1 MEVSRNFTAGV
12 MNKDYDERVIP
23 NGQYVDAL
31 NIIPGS
37 SKDSDVGSVQNI
49 MGNTKIGNTAAVLG
63 FPSGLTN
70 AKTIGAID
78 AEDIDCI
85 YWLLS
90 SDECD
95 AILELNTING
105 VVSRILQSNRIGGV
119 TQLGFDLTYIVTGIN
134 IINGLLF
141 FTDGLNPPRRINISR
156 ARTYAVND
164 PRIDID
170 INVILRP
177 PLMAPYLVM
186 GNDGTQSNNMSDK
199 FLYFAY
205 RFKYIDNEYSSLSPF
220 SPAAFAPGNYNVD
233 PQVGYNVSMQN
244 KYNYV
249 DVSFETGNQ
258 FVTEVQL
265 IMLDSRSKN
274 IFIVGS
280 FNKQELNIANETS
293 YTFNKFSNNKTYSTL
308 PSDQI
313 GRLFDNVPLTAKA
326 QDIVGS
332 RLMFGNYTEFYDV
345 TDAKFKLEVVSN
357 VDGALPTVN
366 NPLNT
371 LRSNRDYEVGVVY
384 TDEYGRMSTVMDAPN
399 NTIYIPPTNSAT
411 ANGIKVTIK
420 SPAPVWATNWRLVI
434 KQSKDNYYNLFPIL
448 FYKDGNYRYFLINE
462 SDRDKV
468 SVGDYITFKADA
480 NGITNNNKQYKVLEI
495 ALKEADFISS
505 TTTSEYAGLYLKIKV
520 DNANDFDPNAL
531 YNYLYVGDGVSTTI
545 GAPVTGLLGLG
556 LNAPVGEI
564 PPPPLTNPINCADNP
579 IFYGNGNGSVLTVA
593 NNNQYLLNTDLRY
606 TIEIDS
612 PTTFRYTTNING
624 TGPFTQQN
632 VTIVPN
638 TNIPILNPSGT
649 STAFNIIF
657 STSTGFIVGDKW
669 KISCR
674 GPVYVG
680 SSSVPSTNYFG
691 GIGIAQMTT
700 LSYDSVGG
708 YAIIPGVLWSPN
720 NAIET
725 DRTINVGAVIT
736 LQIVEDRYNSGAYIQ
751 QQIFPPSDRT
761 YANIEEWF
769 VESGAYQI
777 FIQHDLNGNNV
788 GANRVS
794 FRRGAVYQMAN
805 GSNNGSDQSNTV
817 NQGGV
822 ANATTMAYPVRMFI
836 AGYGKSENIN
846 NQNHIR
852 VAFKIQQQD
861 APTIMETVP
870 KQNDLEIFHELTR
883 TYKTSGG
890 NHRVKWDYEDYTFF
904 TSSSP
909 ILNGKTALKQ
919 LTPSYPHD
927 FEVGET
933 VYVTTSVPALNGA
946 LTVIGVPDMYTI
958 VVDVPFPGSGP
969 VTPGE
974 VAHNSIDTNQLNTTT
989 NPAVVIINNPKNKN
1003 SNYNAYTWGNGQ
1015 ESNRIKDDFNQS
1027 TLEYSPRATSVIEDY
1042 EERHNKEALTYSGV
1056 YRETTSINRLNEFN
1070 LSVANFKY
1078 LDKSFGSI
1086 QLIYAR
1092 DTDLL
1097 TFQENKVSSVL
1108 FGKNLISD
1116 SVGGGSIVSVP
1127 EVLGTQIAYPYEY
1140 GISNN
1145 PESFSTWGDDI
1156 FFTDAYRGVVLQLN
1170 GNQITEASALGME
1183 FYFKNLFIS
1192 NLNTQ
1197 KIGMYDPYNKVY
1209 VLSMNDESVLPCKI
1223 KIDPNA
1229 RTITRLAATNLNL
1242 FYLSATLGWALQLVD
1257 LGFGTSWLTLN
1268 QTSGF
1273 GDRQI
1278 RGTVAA
1284 NTTGASRQIG
1294 INVIACGTTY
1304 SFTLTQTNGKVIDI
1318 LNVIYNNVGDD
1329 AIIRKL

>member
-1 MEVSRNFTAGV
+1 MDIGRDFATGI
-12 MNKDYDERVIP
+12 MNKDFDERLLP
-23 NGQYVDAL
+23 NGQYLDAL
-31 NIIPGS
+31 NIIVGS
-37 SKDSDVGSVQNI
+37 SKNSDVGSVQNVL
-49 MGNTKIGNTAAVLG
+49 GNTKIGNTASVLG

-70 AKTIGAID
+70 ARTIGAVSV
-78 AEDIDCI
+78 EQIDCV

-95 AILELNTING
+95 AILELNLLNG
-105 VVSRILQSNRIGGV
+105 TVSRILQSNRLAGV
-119 TQLGFDLTYIVTGIN
+119 TQLGFDLTYVVTGIN
-134 IINGLLF
+134 YISGLLF

-156 ARTYAVND
+156 VRTYAVND

-177 PLMAPYLVM
+177 PLIAPYIVM

-220 SPAAFAPGNYNVD
+220 TPAAFAPGNYNVD

-249 DVSFETGNQ
+249 DVTFETGNQ
-258 FVTEVQL
+258 FVTEIQL
-265 IMLDSRSKN
+265 VMLDSTSKN
-274 IFIVGS
+274 IFIVGN
-280 FNKQELNIANETS
+280 FDKQELNIADEVS

-345 TDAKFKLEVVSN
+345 PDAKFKLEVASN
-357 VDGALPTVN
+357 VDGIFPTTT
-366 NPLNT
+366 NPLRT
-371 LRSNRDYEVGVVY
+371 FRSNRDYEIGIVY

-411 ANGIKVTIK
+411 ANSIKVVIK
-420 SPAPVWATNWRLVI
+420 SPAPTWASNWRLVI

-468 SVGDYITFKADA
+468 AVGDYITFKADA
-480 NGITNNNKQYKVLEI
+480 NGITNTNKQYKVLEI

-505 TTTSEYAGLYLKIKV
+505 TTMSEYAGLYLKIKV
-520 DNANDFDPNAL
+520 NNANEFDPNAL
-531 YNYLYVGDGVSTTI
+531 YNYTSIGDGASVSD
-545 GAPVTGLLGLG
+545 GNNNL
-556 LNAPVGEI
+556 EI
-564 PPPPLTNPINCADNP
+564 PASPITNFFKCADNP

-593 NNNQYLLNTDLRY
+593 NNNQYLLNSDLRY

-612 PTTFRYTTNING
+612 PTTFRYTTNIDG
-624 TGPFTQQN
+624 TGPFIQQN
-632 VTIVPN
+632 IPIIAN
-638 TNIPILNPSGT
+638 TNIPILDPGGT
-649 STAFNIIF
+649 TNAISIRF
-657 STSTGFIVGDKW
+657 STSTGFIVGDRW

-674 GPVYVG
+674 GFITTGY
-680 SSSVPSTNYFG
+680 TTTQFNYFG
-691 GIGIAQMTT
+691 GIGLST
-700 LSYDSVGG
+700 LQNATESSSGG
-708 YAIIPGVLWSPN
+708 YAIIPGALWAPN

-751 QQIFPPSDRT
+751 QQIFPPSDRN

-769 VESGAYQI
+769 VESGAYQT
-777 FIQHDLNGNNV
+777 FIQHDLSGNNV

-794 FRRGAVYQMAN
+794 FRRGRTYQMVN
-805 GSNNGSDQSNTV
+805 GTPNGSDQSNSV
-817 NQGGV
+817 NQGTS
-822 ANATTMAYPVRMFI
+822 ANATTMAYPVRMFV
-836 AGYGKSENIN
+836 AGYGISPN
-846 NQNHIR
+846 NNDQNHIR

-861 APTIMETVP
+861 APTIMETIP
-870 KQNDLEIFHELTR
+870 KQNDLDIFHELTR
-883 TYKTSGG
+883 TYKVAGT
-890 NHRVKWDYEDYTFF
+890 NHRVKWDYEDYTYFV
-904 TSSSP
+904 SSDP
-909 ILNGKTALKQ
+909 ALNGKTALKQ

-933 VYVTTSVPALNGA
+933 VYVTTSIPALNGA

-958 VVDVPFPGSGP
+958 VVDVAFPGSGP

-974 VAHNSIDTNQLNTTT
+974 VAHNSIDSNQLNTTT

-1003 SNYNAYTWGNGQ
+1003 SNYNAYTWGNGH

-1070 LSVANFKY
+1070 LSIANFKY
-1078 LDKSFGSI
+1078 LDKSFGSV
-1086 QLIYAR
+1086 QKIYAR

-1116 SVGGGSIVSVP
+1116 AVGGGSVVTVP

-1145 PESFSTWGDDI
+1145 PESFAIWGEDI

-1170 GNQITEASALGME
+1170 GGQISEASSLGME
-1183 FYFKNLFIS
+1183 YYFKDLFIT

-1197 KIGMYDPYNKVY
+1197 KIGVYDPYHKVY
-1209 VLSMNDESVLPCKI
+1209 ILTTNDETVVPCKVKISPSSKTVI
-1223 KIDPNA
+1223 KS
-1229 RTITRLAATNLNL
+1229 AASNINL
-1242 FYLSATLGWALQLVD
+1242 FYINATLGWSLQLVD
-1257 LGFGTSWLTLN
+1257 LGFGTSWLTLS
-1268 QTSGF
+1268 QTSGY
-1273 GDRQI
+1273 GNRQI
-1278 RGTVAA
+1278 KGTVTA
-1284 NTTGASRQIG
+1284 NSTGASRQVG
-1294 INVIACGTTY
+1294 VDVLACGVTH
-1304 SFTLTQTNGKVIDI
+1304 SFVLTQTNGKFVDI
-1318 LNVIYNNVGDD
+1318 VNVIYNNIGDD
-1329 AIIRKL
+1329 EIIRKL

>member
-357 VDGALPTVN
+357 VDGIFPTVN

-371 LRSNRDYEVGVVY
+371 LRSNRDYEVGIVY

-505 TTTSEYAGLYLKIKV
+505 TTISEYAGLYLKIKV
-520 DNANDFDPNAL
+520 DNASDFDPNAL
-531 YNYLYVGDGVSTTI
+531 YNYTAIGEGVNSTN
-545 GAPVTGLLGLG
+545 GAQGSPEIANSP
-556 LNAPVGEI
+556 LN
-564 PPPPLTNPINCADNP
+564 TYFNCAENP
-579 IFYGNGNGSVLTVA
+579 IFYGNGNGSVLTISGGGIT
-593 NNNQYLLNTDLRY
+593 NNQYLDNVDARY

-612 PTTFRYTTNING
+612 PTTFRYTKNIDG
-624 TGPFTQQN
+624 TGPFIQQN
-632 VTIVPN
+632 VPIVAN
-638 TNIPILNPSGT
+638 AGNPILNQNGI
-649 STAFNIIF
+649 AIMNITF

-674 GPVYVG
+674 GPVYTG
-680 SSSVPSTNYFG
+680 SSSVPSSNYFG
-691 GIGIAQMTT
+691 GIG
-700 LSYDSVGG
+700 LSNLLSTPNEAVGG
-708 YAIIPGVLWSPN
+708 YAIIPGVNWSPSTTSD
-720 NAIET
+720 I
-725 DRTINVGAVIT
+725 DRPINVGAVIT
-736 LQIVEDRYNSGAYIQ
+736 LQIVEDRYNSNAYIQ
-751 QQIFPPSDRT
+751 QQPFPPSDRT

-769 VESGAYQI
+769 VESGAYQT
-777 FIQHDLNGNNV
+777 FIQHDLSGNNV
-788 GANRVS
+788 GAKRVS
-794 FRRGAVYQMAN
+794 FRRGSYYQFSF
-805 GSNNGSDQSNTV
+805 GSSNGSDASNEV
-817 NQGGV
+817 WQGLS
-822 ANATTMAYPVRMFI
+822 ADSTTMAYPVRMFV
-836 AGYGKSENIN
+836 AGYGYNN
-846 NQNHIR
+846 DADNQNHIK

-1116 SVGGGSIVSVP
+1116 AVGGGSVVTVP

-1170 GNQITEASALGME
+1170 GNQITETSAMGME

-1242 FYLSATLGWALQLVD
+1242 FYLSATLGWSLQLVN

-1294 INVIACGTTY
+1294 VNVIACGATY
-1304 SFTLTQTNGKVIDI
+1304 SFVLTQTNGRVIDI

>member
-371 LRSNRDYEVGVVY
+371 LRSNRDYEIGIVY

-468 SVGDYITFKADA
+468 SVGDYITFKADT

-520 DNANDFDPNAL
+520 NNANEFDPNAL
-531 YNYLYVGDGVSTTI
+531 YNYTSIGDGVSVSAGNNNI
-545 GAPVTGLLGLG
+545 
-556 LNAPVGEI
+556 EI
-564 PPPPLTNPINCADNP
+564 PASPITNFFKCADNP
-579 IFYGNGNGSVLTVA
+579 IFYGNGNGSALTIA
-593 NNNQYLLNTDLRY
+593 NNNQYLLNSDSRY

-612 PTTFRYTTNING
+612 PTTFRYTINLDG
-624 TGPFTQQN
+624 TGPFIQQN
-632 VTIVPN
+632 ITIVAN
-638 TNIPILNPSGT
+638 TNIPILDASGST
-649 STAFNIIF
+649 TAFSIRF

-669 KISCR
+669 KVSCR
-674 GPVYVG
+674 GFITTGY
-680 SSSVPSTNYFG
+680 TTTQLNYFG
-691 GIGIAQMTT
+691 GAGIST
-700 LSYDSVGG
+700 LQNATASSSGG
-708 YAIIPGVLWSPN
+708 YAIIPGALWAPN

-769 VESGAYQI
+769 VESGAYQT

-794 FRRGAVYQMAN
+794 FRRGRTYQMVN
-805 GSNNGSDQSNTV
+805 GSPNGSDQSNSV
-817 NQGGV
+817 NQGSSI
-822 ANATTMAYPVRMFI
+822 NATTMAYPVRMFV
-836 AGYGKSENIN
+836 AGYGISPN
-846 NQNHIR
+846 NDDQNHIK

-958 VVDVPFPGSGP
+958 VVDVLFPGSGP

-1145 PESFSTWGDDI
+1145 PESFATWGDDI

-1170 GNQITEASALGME
+1170 GNQITETSAMGME

-1242 FYLSATLGWALQLVD
+1242 FYLSATLGWSLQLVN

-1294 INVIACGTTY
+1294 VNVIACGATY
-1304 SFTLTQTNGKVIDI
+1304 SFVLTQTNGRVIDI

>member
-1 MEVSRNFTAGV
+1 MDIERNFATGI
-12 MNKDYDERVIP
+12 MNKDFDERLLP
-23 NGQYVDAL
+23 NGQYIDAL
-31 NIIPGS
+31 NIIVGS
-37 SKDSDVGSVQNI
+37 SKNSDLGSIQNVL
-49 MGNTKIGNTAAVLG
+49 GNTKIGNVASTLG

-70 AKTIGAID
+70 ARTIGALSV
-78 AEDIDCI
+78 EQIDCI
-85 YWLLS
+85 YWLVT

-95 AILELNTING
+95 AVLELNTLSGI
-105 VVSRILQSNRIGGV
+105 VSRIIQSNRVGGI
-119 TQLGFDLTYIVTGIN
+119 TQLGFDKSYLVTGIN
-134 IINGLLF
+134 YISGLLF
-141 FTDGLNPPRRINISR
+141 FTDGLNPPRKMNISR
-156 ARTYAVND
+156 VRTYSVND

-177 PLMAPYLVM
+177 PLIAPYIAM

-220 SPAAFAPGNYNVD
+220 TPAAFAPGNYNVD

-258 FVTEVQL
+258 FVTDIQL
-265 IMLDSRSKN
+265 VMLDSTSKN
-274 IFIVGS
+274 IFIVGN
-280 FNKQELNIANETS
+280 FNKQELNLSDDVS
-293 YTFNKFSNNKTYSTL
+293 YTFSKFSNNKTYSTL

-345 TDAKFKLEVVSN
+345 TDAKFKLEVASN
-357 VDGALPTVN
+357 IDSALPTVT

-371 LRSNRDYEVGVVY
+371 LRSNRDYEVGIVY

-399 NTIYIPPTNSAT
+399 NTIFIPPTNSAT
-411 ANGIKVTIK
+411 ANSIKVTIK
-420 SPAPVWATNWRLVI
+420 SAPPLWATNWRLVI
-434 KQSKDNYYNLFPIL
+434 KQSKDSYYNLFPIL

-505 TTTSEYAGLYLKIKV
+505 TTMSEYAGLYLKIKV
-520 DNANDFDPNAL
+520 NNANEFDPNAL
-531 YNYLYVGDGVSTTI
+531 YNYTSIGDGVNTTI
-545 GAPVTGLLGLG
+545 GASVGAFGYPEVANSPV
-556 LNAPVGEI
+556 NI
-564 PPPPLTNPINCADNP
+564 YFNCAENP
-579 IFYGNGNGSVLTVA
+579 IFYGNGNGSILTISGGGLTS
-593 NNNQYLLNTDLRY
+593 NQYLDNVDARY

-612 PTTFRYTTNING
+612 PTTFRYTNNLDG
-624 TGPFTQQN
+624 TGPFIQQN
-632 VTIVPN
+632 VPIIANAGNPIYN
-638 TNIPILNPSGT
+638 TAGVAIMNIT
-649 STAFNIIF
+649 FSTA
-657 STSTGFIVGDKW
+657 TGLIVGDKW

-674 GPVYVG
+674 GPIYTG
-680 SSSVPSTNYFG
+680 SGSIPSSNYFG
-691 GIGIAQMTT
+691 GIGLSNLLST
-700 LSYDSVGG
+700 SYDSVGG
-708 YAIIPGVLWSPN
+708 YAIIPGVNWSPSQV
-720 NAIET
+720 ADI
-725 DRTINVGAVIT
+725 DRPINIGAVIT
-736 LQIVEDRYNSGAYIQ
+736 LQIVEDRYNSNAYIQ

-769 VESGAYQI
+769 IESGAYQT

-788 GANRVS
+788 GAKRVS
-794 FRRGAVYQMAN
+794 FRRGSYYQFSY
-805 GSNNGSDQSNTV
+805 GSSNGSDASNEV
-817 NQGGV
+817 WQGV
-822 ANATTMAYPVRMFI
+822 AADATTMAYPVRMFV
-836 AGYGKSENIN
+836 AGYGYNKDAD
-846 NQNHIR
+846 NQNHIK
-852 VAFKIQQQD
+852 VAFKIQQQN

-870 KQNDLEIFHELTR
+870 KQNDLDIFHELTR
-883 TYKTSGG
+883 TYKVDGG
-890 NHRVKWDYEDYTFF
+890 NHKVKWDYEDYTYF

-919 LTPSYPHD
+919 LTPNYPHD

-933 VYVTTSVPALNGA
+933 IYVTTSVPALNGV
-946 LTVIGVPDMYTI
+946 LTVLAVPDLYTI
-958 VVDVPFPGSGP
+958 VVNVAFPGSGP
-969 VTPGE
+969 VTPGQ
-974 VAHNSIDTNQLNTTT
+974 VAHNSIDSNQLNTTT

-1042 EERHNKEALTYSGV
+1042 EERHNREALTYSGV

-1070 LSVANFKY
+1070 LSIANFKY
-1078 LDKSFGSI
+1078 LDKSFGAVEK
-1086 QLIYAR
+1086 IYAR

-1108 FGKNLISD
+1108 FGKNLLSD

-1127 EVLGTQIAYPYEY
+1127 EVLGTQIAFPYEY

-1145 PESFSTWGDDI
+1145 PESFAIWGDDI

-1170 GNQITEASALGME
+1170 GGSINEASSLGME
-1183 FYFKNLFIS
+1183 YYFRDLFTT

-1197 KIGMYDPYNKVY
+1197 KIGVFDPYQRVY
-1209 VLSMNDESVLPCKI
+1209 ILTTNNETIVPCKI
-1223 KIDPNA
+1223 KVNPLTKTVIK
-1229 RTITRLAATNLNL
+1229 TAASNVNL
-1242 FYLSATLGWALQLVD
+1242 FYINATLGWSLQLVN
-1257 LGFGTSWLTLN
+1257 LGSGTSWLTLS
-1268 QTSGF
+1268 QTSGY

-1278 RGTVAA
+1278 KGNVSA
-1284 NTTGASRQIG
+1284 NNTGLTREVGVNIT
-1294 INVIACGTTY
+1294 ACGTTY
-1304 SFTLTQTNGKVIDI
+1304 SFVLTQTNGKYVDI
-1318 LNVIYNNVGDD
+1318 VNVIYNNIGDNE
-1329 AIIRKL
+1329 IIRKL

>member
-1 MEVSRNFTAGV
+1 M
-12 MNKDYDERVIP
+12 
-23 NGQYVDAL
+23 
-31 NIIPGS
+31 
-37 SKDSDVGSVQNI
+37 
-49 MGNTKIGNTAAVLG
+49 
-63 FPSGLTN
+63 
-70 AKTIGAID
+70 
-78 AEDIDCI
+78 
-85 YWLLS
+85 
-90 SDECD
+90 
-95 AILELNTING
+95 
-105 VVSRILQSNRIGGV
+105 
-119 TQLGFDLTYIVTGIN
+119 
-134 IINGLLF
+134 
-141 FTDGLNPPRRINISR
+141 
-156 ARTYAVND
+156 
-164 PRIDID
+164 
-170 INVILRP
+170 
-177 PLMAPYLVM
+177 
-186 GNDGTQSNNMSDK
+186 
-199 FLYFAY
+199 
-205 RFKYIDNEYSSLSPF
+205 
-220 SPAAFAPGNYNVD
+220 
-233 PQVGYNVSMQN
+233 
-244 KYNYV
+244 
-249 DVSFETGNQ
+249 
-258 FVTEVQL
+258 
-265 IMLDSRSKN
+265 
-274 IFIVGS
+274 
-280 FNKQELNIANETS
+280 
-293 YTFNKFSNNKTYSTL
+293 
-308 PSDQI
+308 
-313 GRLFDNVPLTAKA
+313 
-326 QDIVGS
+326 
-332 RLMFGNYTEFYDV
+332 
-345 TDAKFKLEVVSN
+345 
-357 VDGALPTVN
+357 
-366 NPLNT
+366 
-371 LRSNRDYEVGVVY
+371 
-384 TDEYGRMSTVMDAPN
+384 
-399 NTIYIPPTNSAT
+399 
-411 ANGIKVTIK
+411 
-420 SPAPVWATNWRLVI
+420 
-434 KQSKDNYYNLFPIL
+434 
-448 FYKDGNYRYFLINE
+448 
-462 SDRDKV
+462 
-468 SVGDYITFKADA
+468 
-480 NGITNNNKQYKVLEI
+480 
-495 ALKEADFISS
+495 
-505 TTTSEYAGLYLKIKV
+505 
-520 DNANDFDPNAL
+520 
-531 YNYLYVGDGVSTTI
+531 
-545 GAPVTGLLGLG
+545 
-556 LNAPVGEI
+556 
-564 PPPPLTNPINCADNP
+564 
-579 IFYGNGNGSVLTVA
+579 
-593 NNNQYLLNTDLRY
+593 
-606 TIEIDS
+606 
-612 PTTFRYTTNING
+612 
-624 TGPFTQQN
+624 
-632 VTIVPN
+632 
-638 TNIPILNPSGT
+638 
-649 STAFNIIF
+649 
-657 STSTGFIVGDKW
+657 
-669 KISCR
+669 
-674 GPVYVG
+674 
-680 SSSVPSTNYFG
+680 
-691 GIGIAQMTT
+691 
-700 LSYDSVGG
+700 
-708 YAIIPGVLWSPN
+708 
-720 NAIET
+720 
-725 DRTINVGAVIT
+725 
-736 LQIVEDRYNSGAYIQ
+736 
-751 QQIFPPSDRT
+751 
-761 YANIEEWF
+761 
-769 VESGAYQI
+769 
-777 FIQHDLNGNNV
+777 
-788 GANRVS
+788 
-794 FRRGAVYQMAN
+794 
-805 GSNNGSDQSNTV
+805 
-817 NQGGV
+817 
-822 ANATTMAYPVRMFI
+822 
-836 AGYGKSENIN
+836 
-846 NQNHIR
+846 
-852 VAFKIQQQD
+852 AFKIQQQD

-1145 PESFSTWGDDI
+1145 PESFATWGDDI

-1170 GNQITEASALGME
+1170 GNQITETSALGME

-1242 FYLSATLGWALQLVD
+1242 FYLSATLGWSLQLVN

-1294 INVIACGTTY
+1294 VNVIACGATY
-1304 SFTLTQTNGKVIDI
+1304 SFVLTQTNGKVIDI

>member
-1 MEVSRNFTAGV
+1 MDISRNFTAGV

-49 MGNTKIGNTAAVLG
+49 LGNTKIGNTASVLG

-70 AKTIGAID
+70 ARTIGAVE
-78 AEDIDCI
+78 AENIDCI

-105 VVSRILQSNRIGGV
+105 VVSRILQSNRISGS

-156 ARTYAVND
+156 VRTYAVND

-177 PLMAPYLVM
+177 PLIAPYIAM

-220 SPAAFAPGNYNVD
+220 TPAAFAPGNYNVD

-249 DVSFETGNQ
+249 DVSFESGNQ

-265 IMLDSRSKN
+265 VMLDSTSKN
-274 IFIVGS
+274 IFIVGN
-280 FNKQELNIANETS
+280 FNKQELSISNNVS

-345 TDAKFKLEVVSN
+345 TDAKFKLEVASN
-357 VDGALPTVN
+357 IDGAIPTVT

-371 LRSNRDYEVGVVY
+371 LRSNRDYEIGIVY

-411 ANGIKVTIK
+411 ANSIKVTIK
-420 SPAPVWATNWRLVI
+420 SPAPFWATNWRLVI

-468 SVGDYITFKADA
+468 AVGDYITFKADA

-505 TTTSEYAGLYLKIKV
+505 TTMSEYAGLYLKIKV
-520 DNANDFDPNAL
+520 NNANEFDPNAL
-531 YNYLYVGDGVSTTI
+531 YNYTAIGEGTNTT
-545 GAPVTGLLGLG
+545 LGLSG
-556 LNAPVGEI
+556 TPEIAP
-564 PPPPLTNPINCADNP
+564 NPIGSNFNCAENP
-579 IFYGNGNGSVLTVA
+579 IFYGNGNGSVLTISGGGIT
-593 NNNQYLLNTDLRY
+593 NNQYLDNVDARY

-612 PTTFRYTTNING
+612 PTTFRYTNNIDG
-624 TGPFTQQN
+624 TGPFIQQN
-632 VTIVPN
+632 VPIVANVGNPIYN
-638 TNIPILNPSGT
+638 ASGVAVMNIT
-649 STAFNIIF
+649 F

-674 GPVYVG
+674 GPIFTGQGVI
-680 SSSVPSTNYFG
+680 PSTNYFG
-691 GIGIAQMTT
+691 GIGLST
-700 LSYDSVGG
+700 LQSNLYADVGG
-708 YAIIPGVLWSPN
+708 YAIVPGVSWSPSTTSD
-720 NAIET
+720 I
-725 DRTINVGAVIT
+725 DRPINIGAVIT

-769 VESGAYQI
+769 VESGAYQT

-788 GANRVS
+788 GSKRVS
-794 FRRGAVYQMAN
+794 FRRGTSYQFTN
-805 GSNNGSDQSNTV
+805 GQGGGADLSNTV
-817 NQGGV
+817 NQGSL

-836 AGYGKSENIN
+836 AGYGYSN
-846 NQNHIR
+846 NNDDQNHIK
-852 VAFKIQQQD
+852 VAFKIQQQN

-870 KQNDLEIFHELTR
+870 KQNDLDIFHELTR
-883 TYKTSGG
+883 TYKTSGA
-890 NHRVKWDYEDYTFF
+890 NHRVKWDYEDYTYFI
-904 TSSSP
+904 SSDP
-909 ILNGKTALKQ
+909 TLNAKTALKQ

-946 LTVIGVPDMYTI
+946 FTVLSVPDMYTI
-958 VVDVPFPGSGP
+958 VINLPFPGSGP

-989 NPAVVIINNPKNKN
+989 SPAVVIINNPKNKN

-1116 SVGGGSIVSVP
+1116 AVGGGSVVTVP

-1183 FYFKNLFIS
+1183 FYFKNLFIT

-1209 VLSMNDESVLPCKI
+1209 ILTVNDDSVLPCKI
-1223 KIDPNA
+1223 KIDPNTK
-1229 RTITRLAATNLNL
+1229 TISKVAASNLDL
-1242 FYLSATLGWALQLVD
+1242 FYLSATLGWSLQLVN

-1284 NTTGASRQIG
+1284 NTTGVSRQIG

>member
-12 MNKDYDERVIP
+12 MNKDYDERVLP

-177 PLMAPYLVM
+177 PLIAPYLVM

-249 DVSFETGNQ
+249 DLTFETGNQ

-280 FNKQELNIANETS
+280 FNKQELSIANDVS

-345 TDAKFKLEVVSN
+345 PDAKFKLEVVSN
-357 VDGALPTVN
+357 VDGIFPTTT
-366 NPLNT
+366 NPLRT
-371 LRSNRDYEVGVVY
+371 FRSNRDYEIGIVY

-411 ANGIKVTIK
+411 ANGIKVVIK
-420 SPAPVWATNWRLVI
+420 SPAPTWATNWRLVI

-468 SVGDYITFKADA
+468 AVGDYITFKADA
-480 NGITNNNKQYKVLEI
+480 NGITNTVKEYKVLEI

-505 TTTSEYAGLYLKIKV
+505 TTASEYAGLYLKIKV
-520 DNANDFDPNAL
+520 NSANEFDPNSL
-531 YNYLYVGDGVSTTI
+531 YNYTAIGDGVNSTNGTN
-545 GAPVTGLLGLG
+545 GTPEVAPD
-556 LNAPVGEI
+556 PVNI
-564 PPPPLTNPINCADNP
+564 SFNCADNP
-579 IFYGNGNGSVLTVA
+579 IFYGNGNGSVLTIA
-593 NNNQYLLNTDLRY
+593 NNNQYLGTVDARY

-612 PTTFRYTTNING
+612 PTTFRYTTNIDG
-624 TGPFTQQN
+624 TGPFIQQN
-632 VTIVPN
+632 IPIVAN
-638 TNIPILNPSGT
+638 TNIPILNSAGNST
-649 STAFNIIF
+649 SYNIRFSTA
-657 STSTGFIVGDKW
+657 TGFIVGDKW

-674 GPVYVG
+674 GPIYSG
-680 SSSVPSTNYFG
+680 QGPIPSNNYFG
-691 GIGIAQMTT
+691 GIGLAQM
-700 LSYDSVGG
+700 LVIDNGAVGG
-708 YAIIPGVLWSPN
+708 YAIIPGASWSPSQTADIDRPIN
-720 NAIET
+720 IGAI
-725 DRTINVGAVIT
+725 IT
-736 LQIVEDRYNSGAYIQ
+736 LQIVEDRYNSNAYIQ
-751 QQIFPPSDRT
+751 QQQFPPSDRT

-777 FIQHDLNGNNV
+777 FIQHDSNGNNV
-788 GANRVS
+788 GSKRVS
-794 FRRGAVYQMAN
+794 FRRGSYYQIN
-805 GSNNGSDQSNTV
+805 YGGGGGNDPSNSV
-817 NQGGV
+817 WQGLS
-822 ANATTMAYPVRMFI
+822 ADATTMAYPVRMFI
-836 AGYGKSENIN
+836 AGYGYSNDNDK
-846 NQNHIR
+846 QNHIQ

-861 APTIMETVP
+861 APTIIETIP

-883 TYKTSGG
+883 TYKTSGA
-890 NHRVKWDYEDYTFF
+890 NHRVKWDYEDYTYF
-904 TSSSP
+904 TSSDP
-909 ILNGKTALKQ
+909 ALNGKTALKQ

-946 LTVIGVPDMYTI
+946 LTVLSVPDMYTI
-958 VVDVPFPGSGP
+958 VVDVSFPGSGP
-969 VTPGE
+969 ITPGE
-974 VAHNSIDTNQLNTTT
+974 VAHNSIDSNQLNTTT
-989 NPAVVIINNPKNKN
+989 NPAVVIINNPNNKN
-1003 SNYNAYTWGNGQ
+1003 SNYNAYTWGNGH

-1070 LSVANFKY
+1070 LSIANFKY

-1086 QLIYAR
+1086 QKIYAR

-1116 SVGGGSIVSVP
+1116 AIGGGSVVTVP
-1127 EVLGTQIAYPYEY
+1127 EVLGTQIAFPYEY

-1145 PESFSTWGDDI
+1145 PESFAIWGDDI
-1156 FFTDAYRGVVLQLN
+1156 FFTDAYRGAVLQLN
-1170 GNQITEASALGME
+1170 GGQIAEASSMGME
-1183 FYFKNLFIS
+1183 FYFKDLFIS

-1197 KIGMYDPYNKVY
+1197 KLGVYDPYNKVY
-1209 VLSMNDESVLPCKI
+1209 VLSMNDESVSPCKI
-1223 KIDPNA
+1223 KINPTA
-1229 RTITRLAATNLNL
+1229 KTITKLAATNLNL

-1284 NTTGASRQIG
+1284 NTSGASRQIG
-1294 INVIACGTTY
+1294 VNVIACGATY
-1304 SFTLTQTNGKVIDI
+1304 SFVLTQTNGKVIDI
-1318 LNVIYNNVGDD
+1318 FNVIYNNVGDD